1 MRGPSSVTATVWEVS
16 ADVGMAV
23 RMAGYRSV
31 IKVAAL
37 VVAYGRHE
45 SSAAIAAHDPYPDAQ
60 ALTSIN
66 VFARGGSIT

>member
-1 MRGPSSVTATVWEVS
+1 MGAVVGHRHGVGVS

-37 VVAYGRHE
+37 VVAYG
-45 SSAAIAAHDPYPDAQ
+45 
-60 ALTSIN
+60 
-66 VFARGGSIT
+66 